1 MGSSAKFIVGG
12 AKHHNRYRHARFGG
26 IDLFHAATIL
36 FQKIKKLCS
45 CTGSLVL
52 TARLAV
58 QIQSSFVLLGQNGCR
73 VTKVY
78 CIIKRWRHGGILI
91 HQIGDVTYQYE
102 AEFCFKL
109 GRVIG
114 IANVGRGLLKLIGNI
129 PLPTGVSF
137 RSAASVI
144 SM

>member
-1 MGSSAKFIVGG
+1 M
-12 AKHHNRYRHARFGG
+12 R
-26 IDLFHAATIL
+26 DLDLCHAATIL
-36 FQKIKKLCS
+36 SQKIKKLCS

-52 TARLAV
+52 T
-58 QIQSSFVLLGQNGCR
+58 GCR